1 MVCVSSNDE
10 YENLKLKN
18 IKVLKDNEGLQSA
31 ILELN
36 SHLEARQNGNESVSE
51 RIFFALL
58 GLRFFDSLVTDSD
71 LRNQLENIVLKGAE
85 LGIHTLIHS
94 TSLSDFDKA
103 FQQEF
108 SFDGGSS
115 MTPKEFMREFNVKV
129 ELKSDDGYELFSTPD
144 KNSSPHE
151 DFLANIQTKE
161 SGEITKFSIYQ
172 Q

>member
-1 MVCVSSNDE
+1 VSSNDE
-10 YENLKLKN
+10 YNNQKSENVN
-18 IKVLKDNEGLQSA
+18 VLKDNEGLQSA
-31 ILELN
+31 VLELN
-36 SHLEARQNGNESVSE
+36 SHLEARQNGNESVLE

-58 GLRFFDSLVTDSD
+58 GLRFFDILITNSD
-71 LRNQLENIVLKGAE
+71 LRKQLENIVLKGAE

-94 TSLSDFDKA
+94 SNLSDFDKA

-115 MTPKEFMREFNVKV
+115 MTPEEFMREFIIKV
-129 ELKSDDGYELFSTPD
+129 ELKSDDGYKLFSTSD
-144 KNSSPHE
+144 RNNSPHE

-161 SGEITKFSIYQ
+161 SGAITKFSIYQ